1 MEMLGDINL
10 QWLVHFMFGMCLA
23 STNTS
28 HPSKD
33 HHKFYEFH
41 ILLILFL
48 TSTRRNAAFTPVH
61 AVLLFITLD
70 LSGWFFFPLKSW
82 NSSTE
87 WKTNYLSFLLFNA
100 FNYQGWECG
109 NNPNNVVSDDTE
121 FLQTIYLRPKGQ
133 QFSIHCTI
141 YREP

>member
-1 MEMLGDINL
+1 MLADINL
-10 QWLVHFMFGMCLA
+10 QRLVDFMFGMCLA

-33 HHKFYEFH
+33 HHKFYKFH

-48 TSTRRNAAFTPVH
+48 VSTQGNAAFTPVH
-61 AVLLFITLD
+61 AVLIFKTLD
-70 LSGWFFFPLKSW
+70 LSGWFPPPPTPKSW

-87 WKTNYLSFLLFNA
+87 WKTNHLSFLLFNA

-109 NNPNNVVSDDTE
+109 NNPSNVSDDTE
-121 FLQTIYLRPKGQ
+121 FSQTIYLRPEGQ
-133 QFSIHCTI
+133 QFSIHSMI